1 MASPKKI
8 SELPAAGPLTGDE
21 LVPIVQNS
29 GTVRTNVSVIGSFA
43 FGNVQ
48 SQIDALDVRV
58 DSVSAQSAAN
68 NASIVSINAILP
80 TKVNRVGD
88 YLDAVQYI
96 EFDTSTV
103 IPTSVGRLSWNP
115 DDGTLN
121 LGLIGGNVVN
131 QLGQE
136 LVQRCY
142 NNTGSPIPEGAVV
155 KVVGSTGQRLT
166 IELAQANNDANS
178 LTVIGVATE
187 TIADKAL
194 GYVAVEGFVRGL
206 NTNGFS
212 DGEVI
217 WLSPTTPGQWT
228 NVKPVAP
235 QHLVMVGYVVKGG
248 SGGAGSIFVKVQN
261 GYELGEL
268 HDVRVSAHASLV
280 TGEVLA
286 WDAATSVWTN
296 SMALINTQ
304 ASVSALEIRVDAVS
318 AAVASFDPAVITSI
332 NNAVSALEVRV
343 SAVSAAAAAFDPAVI
358 TSINNAHTSTNNALV
373 AVSAQVSALTI
384 TVAAVSARTSVN
396 AAAITSINTVITSV
410 NNAHTSTN
418 NALVAVSARV
428 SVIASAITSINAAHT
443 STNNALVAVSAQ
455 VSALTIT
462 VANVS
467 AYTSAQTTYT
477 AAGTGGTARTLVV
490 RAADVLSVKDY
501 GAVGDGV
508 TNDTTAIQNAINA
521 ATGNVYFPPGT
532 YLVNSLTLKENT
544 QLIGAGTRATTMAC
558 NSNSI
563 DLFSFLASST
573 TVFGFGISNMKMIAN
588 SKTGCR
594 AIRIDGNTTSA
605 RVSLV
610 RLENL
615 DIEGAFITGI
625 SLKYCANTYISN
637 VFMALVTDGV
647 YIDNCADTDIVSVK
661 VQSGSGYGFYVNGG
675 GGAFD
680 EGVRLLSC
688 STNGQQYGLG
698 INGQDWGVA
707 SGCSFTTC
715 PGGALIAASATN
727 WKFSSTE
734 FAVAGVTPAAAAIT
748 TDASC
753 DSFVF
758 SACQISNSTFGMA
771 LQGVNHIVNGCF
783 FTANSNVDLYLNNT
797 TYTVATGNTLKS
809 VGVTWSILEAGTAN
823 YNLLIANSAVGLV
836 TLTGANSISA
846 FVSYTGDT
854 FSKLNASNLTSGTVP
869 TARLGTGTAD
879 STTFLRGDRTWA
891 VPSGGGGGG
900 ASVPDFLITAQG
912 II

>member
-80 TKVNRVGD
+80 TQVNRVGD

-217 WLSPTTPGQWT
+217 WLSPTTPGAWT

-343 SAVSAAAAAFDPAVI
+343 SAVSAAAAAFDPTVI

-373 AVSAQVSALTI
+373 AVSAQVSALII
-384 TVAAVSARTSVN
+384 TVANVSALTSVNAAAITSINGVVAGVSVLTSINAAAIVSINAVIDTLDLRVATVSAVVSSLQIQVIAVSARTSVN
-396 AAAITSINTVITSV
+396 AAAITSIN
-410 NNAHTSTN
+410 
-418 NALVAVSARV
+418 AV
-428 SVIASAITSINAAHT
+428 
-443 STNNALVAVSAQ
+443 
-455 VSALTIT
+455 
-462 VANVS
+462 
-467 AYTSAQTTYT
+467 
-477 AAGTGGTARTLVV
+477 
-490 RAADVLSVKDY
+490 
-501 GAVGDGV
+501 
-508 TNDTTAIQNAINA
+508 
-521 ATGNVYFPPGT
+521 
-532 YLVNSLTLKENT
+532 
-544 QLIGAGTRATTMAC
+544 
-558 NSNSI
+558 
-563 DLFSFLASST
+563 
-573 TVFGFGISNMKMIAN
+573 
-588 SKTGCR
+588 
-594 AIRIDGNTTSA
+594 
-605 RVSLV
+605 
-610 RLENL
+610 
-615 DIEGAFITGI
+615 
-625 SLKYCANTYISN
+625 
-637 VFMALVTDGV
+637 
-647 YIDNCADTDIVSVK
+647 
-661 VQSGSGYGFYVNGG
+661 
-675 GGAFD
+675 
-680 EGVRLLSC
+680 
-688 STNGQQYGLG
+688 
-698 INGQDWGVA
+698 
-707 SGCSFTTC
+707 
-715 PGGALIAASATN
+715 
-727 WKFSSTE
+727 
-734 FAVAGVTPAAAAIT
+734 
-748 TDASC
+748 
-753 DSFVF
+753 
-758 SACQISNSTFGMA
+758 
-771 LQGVNHIVNGCF
+771 
-783 FTANSNVDLYLNNT
+783 
-797 TYTVATGNTLKS
+797 
-809 VGVTWSILEAGTAN
+809 
-823 YNLLIANSAVGLV
+823 
-836 TLTGANSISA
+836 ISA
-846 FVSYTGDT
+846 G
-854 FSKLNASNLTSGTVP
+854 G
-869 TARLGTGTAD
+869 
-879 STTFLRGDRTWA
+879 
-891 VPSGGGGGG
+891 GGGGGG
-900 ASVPDFLITAQG
+900 ASVPDFLIISQG
-912 II
+912 VI